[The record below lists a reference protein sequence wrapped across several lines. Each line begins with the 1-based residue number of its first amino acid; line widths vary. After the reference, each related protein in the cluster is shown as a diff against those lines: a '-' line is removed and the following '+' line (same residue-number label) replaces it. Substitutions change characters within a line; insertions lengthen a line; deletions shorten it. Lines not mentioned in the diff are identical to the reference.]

1 MDGTLLRGESQ
12 FSFLL
17 YCLRH
22 GIAPPFRSLCVA
34 TQYASYLLGL
44 SQDAKQLRASGF
56 ALFEGVSVE
65 RLEAI
70 GMEFYNFKLV
80 HRIRR
85 QSAALVAAHKKCGHT
100 TVLVT
105 SACELVVHP
114 FAARF
119 GFDAIIAT
127 RLLARDGFYTG
138 ERELPEPYGASK
150 RQIVERFCEQRSIS
164 PSDSFAYTDHH
175 TDLSLLEFVGHPI
188 TVNPTRKLQAI
199 VETKKW
205 PTMDLD
211 SLAVPTLAFQKI
223 ASPC

>member
-1 MDGTLLRGESQ
+1 MDGTLLHGESQ
-12 FSFLL
+12 LGFLL
-17 YCLRH
+17 CGLRR
-22 GIAPPFRSLCVA
+22 GVAPPFRSLLIA
-34 TQYASYLLGL
+34 AKYAGYLLGL

-70 GMEFYNFKLV
+70 GTEFFKSKLA

-85 QSAALVAAHKKCGHT
+85 QSDALVAAHQKCGHT

-105 SACELVVHP
+105 SACELVARP

-127 RLLARDGFYTG
+127 RLLTRDGFYTG
-138 ERELPEPYGASK
+138 ERALPEPYGGGK
-150 RQIVERFCEQRSIS
+150 RQIVERFCEQHSIT

-175 TDLSLLEFVGHPI
+175 SDLSLLEFVGHPFA
-188 TVNPTRKLQAI
+188 VNPTRKLQSIAA
-199 VETKKW
+199 TKKW

-211 SLAVPTLAFQKI
+211 SLAVPTLTFQSI